1 MPDWKKIGI
10 SVLGFLSD
18 NIHSVTVV
26 NNDGN
31 PQLMVQPKGIAKVL
45 IDDISKEIENGKA
58 KKEDKSQT

>member
-10 SVLGFLSD
+10 GILGFLSD
-18 NIHSVTVV
+18 NIHSISVV

-45 IDDISKEIENGKA
+45 IDDISKEIENGKKA
-58 KKEDKSQT
+58 KEVKA